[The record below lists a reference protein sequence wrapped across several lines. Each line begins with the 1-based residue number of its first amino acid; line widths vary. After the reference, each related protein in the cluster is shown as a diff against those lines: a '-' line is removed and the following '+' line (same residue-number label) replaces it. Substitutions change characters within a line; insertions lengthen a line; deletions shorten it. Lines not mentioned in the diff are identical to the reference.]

1 MEFAWQ
7 HLKNNPFVA
16 ITGTNGKTTTTS
28 LTEYI
33 FNSSGRKAITAGN
46 IGKPLSSFV
55 GEIDESTVVVVEISS
70 YQLDHIVDFKLRY
83 ELNGINTLKAS
94 YYPIIVRAKPPFRG
108 GAQNANQMNQQL
120 HTQFS
125 TVVKSPSP
133 MHLILLI
140 QFVAT
145 RMYHPMN
152 YPEKWKSDK

>member
-1 MEFAWQ
+1 MNRHFRQMKNAWNFWPV
-7 HLKNNPFVA
+7 KNGRMDTPAANVA
-16 ITGTNGKTTTTS
+16 T
-28 LTEYI
+28 
-33 FNSSGRKAITAGN
+33 
-46 IGKPLSSFV
+46 
-55 GEIDESTVVVVEISS
+55 
-70 YQLDHIVDFKLRY
+70 Q
-83 ELNGINTLKAS
+83 
-94 YYPIIVRAKPPFRG
+94 IIVRAKPPFRG